1 MPPCPICRARNP
13 ISHRTK
19 KGQFSIRFCSILCI
33 KYFLVCI
40 IKRYV
45 IMFFVYKNRFLARQ
59 IGNGRSG
66 TVMAFIPDN
75 ISAHVHLLDDNDLIK
90 KTKDGCCQLGFSV
103 FHKNNKSVSVKIMT
117 GLSLSILSAEKSQSI
132 QLQTFSSC
140 GAHIRSGDNIFLL
153 KLERQ
158 QCACNGPL
166 ESLLITRKMHLY
178 RHLSRFLGRLL
189 DFSSV

>member
-1 MPPCPICRARNP
+1 MPPCPICRARDP

-19 KGQFSIRFCSILCI
+19 KGQFSVHFCSILCI
-33 KYFLVCI
+33 KYFLICK

-45 IMFFVYKNRFLARQ
+45 IMFVYKIDFWH
-59 IGNGRSG
+59 GRWG
-66 TVMAFIPDN
+66 MADRERSWLSYAITILRMSTYWMTRLKN
-75 ISAHVHLLDDNDLIK
+75 
-90 KTKDGCCQLGFSV
+90 KDGCCQLGFSP
-103 FHKNNKSVSVKIMT
+103 KNNKSVSMKIMT

-132 QLQTFSSC
+132 QLPTFSSC
-140 GAHIRSGDNIFLL
+140 GAHIRSGDNIFLF
-153 KLERQ
+153 KLQRQ

-178 RHLSRFLGRLL
+178 RYLSRFLGRLL

>member
-1 MPPCPICRARNP
+1 
-13 ISHRTK
+13 
-19 KGQFSIRFCSILCI
+19 
-33 KYFLVCI
+33 
-40 IKRYV
+40 
-45 IMFFVYKNRFLARQ
+45 MFFVYKNRFLARQ

-75 ISAHVHLLDDNDLIK
+75 ISAHVWKIMTRLKKQRWLLSA
-90 KTKDGCCQLGFSV
+90 GFFRLV
-103 FHKNNKSVSVKIMT
+103 DFPQTSVSVKIMT

-132 QLQTFSSC
+132 QLPTFSSY
-140 GAHIRSGDNIFLL
+140 GAHIRSGDNIFLF
-153 KLERQ
+153 KLQRQ

-189 DFSSV
+189 DFQVFERGLESEPVGGVILFGVGG